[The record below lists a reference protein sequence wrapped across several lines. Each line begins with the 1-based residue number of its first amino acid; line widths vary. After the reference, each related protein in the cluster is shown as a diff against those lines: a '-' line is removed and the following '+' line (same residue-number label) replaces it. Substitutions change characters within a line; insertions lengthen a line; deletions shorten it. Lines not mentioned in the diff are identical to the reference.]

1 MIFKDS
7 FAYLAL
13 LDPQPWG
20 TQQEVW
26 RYLFQR
32 RARQRRSPLAPLGPK
47 SHLLVWNSRCHLKT
61 SWRSVSTLF
70 WWAGAGAGA
79 GTLHSCHLSHR
90 AGGYTTPKECRIC
103 RKCAPS
109 SRSSLCCARYTKPL
123 RTDTQRCFI
132 LRLTLALSTL
142 HALLEVEWRRKSD
155 LFTFEWPATKLVLL
169 RPSTALNQ
177 IKILLLARESW
188 VCTIVL
194 ED

>member
-1 MIFKDS
+1 MGN
-7 FAYLAL
+7 AA
-13 LDPQPWG
+13 G
-20 TQQEVW
+20 GMEV
-26 RYLFQR
+26 
-32 RARQRRSPLAPLGPK
+32 PLSKEGKAATLPTGSTGSQKPPAGLKLPMPPEDE
-47 SHLLVWNSRCHLKT
+47 LEERFNAVLV
-61 SWRSVSTLF
+61 SW
-70 WWAGAGAGA
+70 WAGAGA